1 MKIYVDLETRSKVD
15 LKAAGARRYAADP
28 STQITTASWR
38 IAGANRNKLACNI
51 RGLEHLGRN
60 PMAEFVRDL
69 NQATHIVAHHINFD
83 ANVIFATLGPCG
95 LALEKLD
102 CTMARAQRLSLPGG
116 LDELCTALGLPGK
129 DPNGHRL
136 VMATCKPKKD
146 GTWNEDPEIFRQLL
160 AYNDQDVNALVGVD
174 QVLAPLPPEELEIWR
189 RTWRKN
195 ARGLPL
201 DIELCQRIA
210 SRRAEIELEI
220 ANDLRE
226 LTGGAVTAVTQRA
239 RIVEWVKSRGLE
251 LPNTQ
256 RATLEAWLESMDL
269 PYDVWRVLT
278 IMFES
283 GGSAPTKAQA
293 LLDRHVQ
300 GYFQDATRYFGARSG
315 RGTSE
320 GCFGPDTLVLT
331 QHGWKRIIDVC
342 SFDKTWDGT
351 QWNAHS
357 GTIYQGVKKTVRM
370 YGLTVTEDHMIL
382 CGSRWN
388 STEEL
393 KSKPLLRFRALATG
407 LAASLRLATL
417 SACDMRALFFNA
429 TADLTNASL
438 EFRTSERTTVIAAC
452 PAYEKSIPRTFLR
465 SMVTKTLQSAKS
477 LVGCCGS
484 FLASITGA
492 RTQMTKIG
500 LTTEGA
506 AFVLLPSGSLELSE
520 AINKREKFSTHSVG
534 VPFLRTFSRLK
545 TAALLAFNSTAL
557 TTTKATNR
565 ATFVSSRAKKTQI
578 IDGQQQLLKKT
589 GICSPVYD
597 ILNCGPK
604 NRYMILSSAGPLIV
618 HNCNMFNI
626 ARPSGKYDA
635 AETIVALKANPTAPF
650 NNTQL
655 SDVLRGSIVAPP
667 GYAVIDAD
675 LSNVELRL
683 SLWFAGDTQKLAML
697 ANGSDLYVHTAGQM
711 LGVPS
716 LTKKTHPKERQAA
729 KKIVLSGGYGVGVPK
744 LYNSFKTDKDLP
756 YEYRRDLTYAQVSAI
771 HSGYRDANVP
781 LQMAWKNLDQSAR
794 ATLAYPNVNIPA
806 CGGKINFRYDTKRD
820 TLDVTLPSGRSIPH
834 YRPHISPEGEMMFYR
849 AKFGRMLPQKAWGGG
864 WMEIVCQS
872 AARDVITTTEAAI
885 EREMPDVLLL
895 LDIYDSVVALAPVA
909 VAKQRM
915 EQLLD
920 IMRRPLPWSA
930 GLPLDGEGYVGPRM
944 AK

>member
-239 RIVEWVKSRGLE
+239 RIVEWVRCRGLE

-256 RATLEAWLESMDL
+256 RATLEVWLESMDL

-320 GCFGPDTLVLT
+320 GV
-331 QHGWKRIIDVC
+331 
-342 SFDKTWDGT
+342 
-351 QWNAHS
+351 
-357 GTIYQGVKKTVRM
+357 
-370 YGLTVTEDHMIL
+370 
-382 CGSRWN
+382 
-388 STEEL
+388 
-393 KSKPLLRFRALATG
+393 
-407 LAASLRLATL
+407 
-417 SACDMRALFFNA
+417 
-429 TADLTNASL
+429 
-438 EFRTSERTTVIAAC
+438 
-452 PAYEKSIPRTFLR
+452 
-465 SMVTKTLQSAKS
+465 
-477 LVGCCGS
+477 
-484 FLASITGA
+484 
-492 RTQMTKIG
+492 
-500 LTTEGA
+500 
-506 AFVLLPSGSLELSE
+506 
-520 AINKREKFSTHSVG
+520 
-534 VPFLRTFSRLK
+534 
-545 TAALLAFNSTAL
+545 
-557 TTTKATNR
+557 
-565 ATFVSSRAKKTQI
+565 
-578 IDGQQQLLKKT
+578 
-589 GICSPVYD
+589 
-597 ILNCGPK
+597 
-604 NRYMILSSAGPLIV
+604 
-618 HNCNMFNI
+618 NMFNI
-626 ARPSGKYDA
+626 VRSSGKNKA
-635 AETIVALKANPTAPF
+635 SEVISRLKNEPNGVF
-650 NNTQL
+650 NNTEL
-655 SDVLRGSIVAPP
+655 SDVLRGVVVAPP
-667 GYAVIDAD
+667 GYLLIDAD
-675 LSNVELRL
+675 LSNIELRI
-683 SLWFAGDTQKLAML
+683 SLWLAGDKEKLHL
-697 ANGSDLYVHTAGQM
+697 LSNGADLYAATAAKA
-711 LGVPS
+711 LNIPD
-716 LTKKTHPKERQAA
+716 LNKKTHPKERQMF
-729 KKIVLSGGYGVGVPK
+729 KSVVLGGGYGVGVAK
-744 LYNSFKTDKDLP
+744 LFNAFKTNKDLA
-756 YEYRRDLTYAQVSAI
+756 YEVRRDLTYAQVAAI
-771 HSGYRDANVP
+771 HAGYRDTNAP
-781 LQMAWKNLDQSAR
+781 LQIMWKGLDAAFR
-794 ATLAYPNVNIPA
+794 AALAYRGVIVPA
-806 CGGKINFRYDTKRD
+806 CDGKVSFFWRKDA
-820 TLDVTLPSGRSIPH
+820 DVLELTLPSGRKIPH
-834 YRPHISPEGEMMFYR
+834 YRPRINEEGEAVFWR
-849 AKFGRMLPQKAWGGG
+849 AKYGRMLECRTWGGALT
-864 WMEIVCQS
+864 EILSQ
-872 AARDVITTTEAAI
+872 AIARDVLVDIEEAV
-885 EREMPDVLLL
+885 ERELPDVVEIM
-895 LDIYDSVVALAPVA
+895 DQYDSVIALAPEA
-909 VAKQRM
+909 VAHARL
-915 EQLLD
+915 EQILA
-920 IMRRPLPWSA
+920 IMRRVPAWGA
-930 GLPLDGEGYVGPRM
+930 GLPLEGEGYVDIRVS
-944 AK
+944 K